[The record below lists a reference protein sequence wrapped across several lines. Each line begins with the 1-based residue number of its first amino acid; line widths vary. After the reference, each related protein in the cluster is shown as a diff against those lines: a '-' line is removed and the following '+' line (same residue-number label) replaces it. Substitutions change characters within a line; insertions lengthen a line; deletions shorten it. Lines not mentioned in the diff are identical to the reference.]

1 MDKFI
6 NISTSKGTTE
16 VPKQNEFLMHMHDIY
31 EIFCF
36 IEGDA
41 KYIVEGSIYPLH
53 KGDLVL
59 MRPSESHHILFTS
72 EAEYSRIAINFAPS
86 SGDRLTQKLLAPFND
101 RPLGVLNHYSAA
113 RFSDSHIFHYA
124 DEICR
129 TEDDTLRASY
139 LTVLLCELYPQF
151 ERLKQSPAS
160 AEKNIFS
167 DIIEYINLNLKEE
180 LSLSLLCERFY
191 ISKSQL
197 NRSFKR
203 IIGSTVWEYIT
214 NKRLLLAKKLLEEGV
229 GPTKVFLS
237 CGFNDYTAFYRAYRA
252 KFGCPPSETSRSAK

>member
-6 NISTSKGTTE
+6 NISASKGTTE
-16 VPKQNEFLMHMHDIY
+16 APNQNEFLMHMHDIY

-59 MRPSESHHILFTS
+59 MRPSESHHISFMS
-72 EAEYSRIAINFAPS
+72 EAKYTRMSIFFAPS
-86 SGDRLTQKLLAPFND
+86 ASDPLTEKLLAPFND
-101 RPLGVLNHYSAA
+101 HPLGRLNHYPSS
-113 RFSDSHIFHYA
+113 RFFNSHIFHYV

-129 TEDDTLRASY
+129 AEDDSLKASY
-139 LTVLLCELYPQF
+139 LTVLLCELCPQF
-151 ERLKQSPAS
+151 EKLSQSPDS
-160 AEKNIFS
+160 AEKNVFS
-167 DIIEYINLNLKEE
+167 DVIEYINGNLTEE
-180 LSLSLLCERFY
+180 LSLGLLCEHFF

-197 NRSFKR
+197 NRSFKQ
-203 IIGSTVWEYIT
+203 IIGSTVWEYIM

-229 GPTKVFLS
+229 VPTKVFLN

-252 KFGCPPSETSRSAK
+252 KFGYPPSETSRSAK